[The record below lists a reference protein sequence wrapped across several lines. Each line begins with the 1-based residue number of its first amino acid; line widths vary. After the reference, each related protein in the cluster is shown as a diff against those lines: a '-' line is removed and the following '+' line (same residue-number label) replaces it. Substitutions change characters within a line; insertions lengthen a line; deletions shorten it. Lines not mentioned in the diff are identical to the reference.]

1 MSGSCV
7 RSRDPSDR
15 QKSDVGT
22 PTVLIRL
29 FFEAEDRNCPTAGG
43 VLRVVAIHPA
53 KPSGRRRGDRTIM
66 NHSLTAYRAI
76 ILRRISPLL
85 QSLSPSL
92 SPPPPLEA
100 RHSSCKWAK
109 KAARGYLL
117 PHRDFERASE
127 REGGTD
133 PKAGGR
139 TYGHGTTGSCKR
151 NVPLFEFV
159 ALDPA

>member
-1 MSGSCV
+1 M
-7 RSRDPSDR
+7 
-15 QKSDVGT
+15 
-22 PTVLIRL
+22 
-29 FFEAEDRNCPTAGG
+29 
-43 VLRVVAIHPA
+43 AIHPA

-127 REGGTD
+127 REE
-133 PKAGGR
+133 PIQRRAGGL
-139 TYGHGTTGSCKR
+139 TATGLQARAKEMSPCLNLLPWILPDKLTCLPER
-151 NVPLFEFV
+151 KISKLISLNSASFLLLNHVQGAV
-159 ALDPA
+159 S